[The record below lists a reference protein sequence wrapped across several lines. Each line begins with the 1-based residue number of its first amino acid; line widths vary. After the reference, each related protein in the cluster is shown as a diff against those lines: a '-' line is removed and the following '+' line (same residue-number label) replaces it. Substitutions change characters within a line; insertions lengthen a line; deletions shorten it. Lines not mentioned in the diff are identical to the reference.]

1 MRRLKYLGWI
11 ILLILAA
18 CNSQEVALTPPDY
31 SGTPQEICQKAVPE
45 ATQNHSTF
53 DAPQPVLQEGRDYR
67 AILCTAYGAV
77 YVDLFED
84 AVPDVVN
91 NFAFLALSNF
101 YNGTVFYRAIPNYR
115 VEGGS
120 PDGTPQGSPGYNLP
134 LHIAGFLAF
143 DRPGQLGM
151 ISTNPN
157 DPLGEGSS
165 GSRFFITTNA
175 APQINYT
182 RTLFGEVL
190 DGLEAVEQIKRGDIL
205 QAVVLIDDPARVVF
219 DETPTPLPTME
230 DVAAALSAES
240 LSATLERFGYIPPTV
255 PPLTIVEKLSG
266 VFDTAEVLATAPE
279 NAQNDYSAFLERYG
293 HQYRVSAALKNQ
305 TCDLS
310 GVTFMELRYSLDAF
324 ASREQ
329 ATAALMDGFL
339 ADLAQARGFTI
350 TEAQDTTNLSQPVYI
365 QSTRACNKNAVHGIT
380 YWQRGRFIVTAEVI
394 SQTGSGNNIQ
404 TPAFWLRGIVQFVFE
419 NALSDVLRA
428 ELR

>member
-1 MRRLKYLGWI
+1 MRRLKYVGWVI
-11 ILLILAA
+11 VLVLAA
-18 CNSQEVALTPPDY
+18 CNSQAVVLTPPSY
-31 SGTPQEICQKAVPE
+31 SGTPQEICQQAVPE

-53 DAPQPVLQEGRDYR
+53 DSPQPVLEEGRDYR
-67 AILCTAYGAV
+67 AILCTEYGAV

-91 NFAFLALSNF
+91 NFAFLALSSF

-120 PDGTPQGSPGYNLP
+120 PDGTPQGGPGYNLP
-134 LHIAGFLAF
+134 LHVAGFLAF

-165 GSRFFITTNA
+165 GSRFFITTKP

-190 DGLEAVEQIKRGDIL
+190 DGLEVVEQIKQSDIL
-205 QAVVLIDDPARVVF
+205 QAVVLIDDPARVIF
-219 DETPTPLPTME
+219 DEEPSILPTMA
-230 DVAAALSAES
+230 DVADALSAES

-255 PPLTIVEKLSG
+255 PPLTIVENISG

-279 NAQNDYSAFLERYG
+279 SAQAGYTAFLERYG
-293 HQYRVSAALKNQ
+293 HQYRVSAALENQ

-310 GVTFMELRYSLDAF
+310 GITFMELRYSLDAF

-339 ADLAQARGFTI
+339 TDLAQARGFAI
-350 TEAQDTTNLSQPVYI
+350 AEEEDDANLSQPVYT
-365 QSTRACNKNAVHGIT
+365 QSTRACDTNAVHGIT